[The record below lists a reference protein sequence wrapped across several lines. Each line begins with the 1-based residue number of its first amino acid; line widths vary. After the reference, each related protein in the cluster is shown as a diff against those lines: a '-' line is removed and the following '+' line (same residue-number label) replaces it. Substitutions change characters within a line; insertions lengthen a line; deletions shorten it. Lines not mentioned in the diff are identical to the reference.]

1 MKSAH
6 KAILASVLVLALCL
20 SAVGGVTYSWFTD
33 EESTEVD
40 VTAGQMKLIT
50 SDITGTV
57 QSYGGEAKD
66 LTNGEPVSTDL
77 GGTVTM
83 SYTAGADVGTITV
96 NAVNGAPGD
105 IITLN
110 FKNTINNNIDV
121 NYYVEDKVVEKS
133 ETPLGTNPF
142 TIFTTHTPVNSNEAA
157 VTWASEFIEANAEAA
172 FGEKLVIQFN
182 ESAGNQYQGRA
193 YSISVDYNLVQGNI
207 AKEAVSNKAVKQGTE
222 SEFTVALPESDVLK
236 QTTVEFPE
244 FNQDVKVTVQAI
256 SDDPLISLN
265 ADDVI
270 LGGIDVSFVD
280 ANGDAIAF
288 DKLTDESATVTMT
301 INGEYDEVDIIIY
314 HDGSMI
320 PSSSYDIDFDGT
332 NTIITIKADAF
343 SPYTAVQTVIDE
355 NAVVKNIT
363 TGVCYKSLEA
373 AIAAVP
379 TVDGSDEEAGEY
391 LRLLDDVTLEND
403 LIISSKAFALDMY
416 GHSIS
421 VEKSIGLY
429 YGSDVAFVNG
439 TIYGNDE
446 EEGVIP
452 FYVGIHIK
460 DKTQDYTYN
469 DVLGLLDVD
478 VYAYQSAAICA
489 FQGASVVMFGGSI
502 NSEYGAGII
511 TNGTQGRGLFGMVF
525 DGVEFNIERSV
536 IDDHKLASVGVQV
549 HQSGIWGFKD
559 CTFNIDDGPA
569 LSVRGGIVTIK
580 DCYYNFT
587 DSDEIESGKIQ
598 YSDVKKEIDI
608 DMDNAIAVYYKTG
621 TYGYGEPNVTKLTI
635 DGELI
640 EDIEE
645 GEVRYI
651 DLPSNVN
658 EDDL

>member
-57 QSYGGEAKD
+57 QSYGEEPKA
-66 LTNGEPVSTDL
+66 LANGEPVTTDL

-110 FKNTINNNIDV
+110 FKNTIDNNINV
-121 NYYVEDKVVEKS
+121 NYYVEDKVVENS

-142 TIFTTHTPVNSNEAA
+142 TIFTTHTDGSIQEQTWDSVPV
-157 VTWASEFIEANAEAA
+157 VANAPNNT
-172 FGEKLVIQFN
+172 FTEKLVIQFN

-207 AKEAVSNKAVKQGTE
+207 AQSAVSNKAVKAGTE
-222 SEFTVALPESDVLK
+222 SEFTVALSDSDIVKSILELP
-236 QTTVEFPE
+236 VMNE
-244 FNQDVKVTVQAI
+244 DVKVSIQAI
-256 SDDPLISLN
+256 SDDPLIALHN
-265 ADDVI
+265 GDVI
-270 LGGIDVSFVD
+270 LGGIDVAFTDVEGNPVD
-280 ANGDAIAF
+280 FDDVATDDA
-288 DKLTDESATVTMT
+288 T
-301 INGEYDEVDIIIY
+301 IKMVLSRDYTAVADSLVLY
-314 HDGSMI
+314 HDGLMI
-320 PSSSYDIDFDGT
+320 PSSSYDISFDGE
-332 NTIITIKADAF
+332 NTVVEIIANDF
-343 SPYTAVQTVIDE
+343 SPYTMVQTVIDE

-363 TGVCYKSLEA
+363 TGVCYDSLEA

-379 TVDGSDEEAGEY
+379 TVDGSDEDAGEY

-429 YGSDVAFVNG
+429 YGSDVAFANG

-502 NSEYGAGII
+502 NSKYGAGVI

-569 LSVRGGIVTIK
+569 LSVRGGIVTIE
-580 DCYYNFT
+580 DCYYNFS
-587 DSDEIESGKIQ
+587 DSDEISSGKIQ
-598 YSDVKKEIDI
+598 YTDVNVDVGTSK
-608 DMDNAIAVYYKTG
+608 AIAVYYKTG
-621 TYGYGEPNVTKLTI
+621 TYGYGEPYETKLTI
-635 DGELI
+635 DGDLKN
-640 EDIEE
+640 IEE
-645 GEVRYI
+645 GQKSYF